1 MAQGAVVRI
10 HGLKE
15 MVRAFDKIN
24 RDLVH
29 DLGDEMEQAGIPV
42 QKAVEEMVSPAG
54 GMSGVVGEAAYVQD
68 MRIGFTRPSTA
79 YVAPLWRSNKGTKQ
93 GRVLASAIR
102 RRMDRAVEE
111 KASEVEQRLG
121 HFIDTLADEWGKGL

>member
-1 MAQGAVVRI
+1 MAQGAVRV

-15 MVRAFDKIN
+15 LVRAFDKFN

-29 DLGDEMEQAGIPV
+29 DLGDELEQAGEPV
-42 QKAVEEMVSPAG
+42 RKAVEEQVSPAG
-54 GMSGVVGEAAYVQD
+54 GMRGVVGQSAYVQH
-68 MRIGFTRPSTA
+68 MRIGFSRPSTA
-79 YVAPLWRSNKGTKQ
+79 YVAPLWRSNRGTAQ
-93 GRVLASAIR
+93 GAVLAAAIR

-121 HFIDTLADEWGKGL
+121 HFIDTLADDWGKGL

>member
-1 MAQGAVVRI
+1 MATGAVRV

-15 MVRAFDKIN
+15 LVRAFDKIN

-29 DLGDEMEQAGIPV
+29 DLGDELEQAGEPV
-42 QKAVEEMVSPAG
+42 RKAVEEQVSPAG
-54 GMSGVVGEAAYVQD
+54 GMRGVVGRSDYVQH
-68 MRIGFTRPSTA
+68 MRIGFSRPSTA
-79 YVAPLWRSNKGTKQ
+79 YVAPSWRSNKGTAQ
-93 GRVLASAIR
+93 GAVLAAAIR

-121 HFIDTLADEWGKGL
+121 HFIDTLADDWGRGL